1 MYHLFGMKSLS
12 FPIFVAVCL
21 LCPLAGYMQNKISGQ
36 VSDEHD
42 TPLVG
47 VNVFIKGTIDGAS
60 TDEKGQFN
68 FQTDV
73 TGDTVIVFRHIT
85 MEEKQLPLRVYAGM
99 PTLAVAMKEKQKE
112 LDEVVITAGDFGVG
126 DRKQAT
132 VMNTMDVETTAGS
145 DGDITGALRTLPG
158 TQQVG
163 ESGQLF
169 VRGGSGDETKI
180 MIDGLDIPNPF
191 FAGVPD
197 VAQRN
202 RFSPHLFKGIVFN
215 TGGYSAQYGGAL
227 SSVLALETNDHPSKP
242 STVIALIPYGGQVG
256 HDFLDETRRMSGGI
270 DVGYSNFGAYYS
282 LIPQNV
288 DWLKAPE
295 SGTITANF
303 RKNTG
308 KTGMLKWYGYGNV
321 LRQSINYPDVEL
333 QGQPFPY
340 TVANR
345 NAISLLTYTGN
356 LNEHWRMYAGYG
368 FNFNNDRIETNGA
381 DSETATL
388 QHQARLGL
396 TGRITDWA
404 TLHVGVE
411 GYDFRANTDSMQN
424 APKRQ
429 WQDNEWGAW
438 IETDLRVADGLI
450 IRPGARMEYS
460 NVLNAY
466 LLLPRLSLAHRT
478 GRYSQVSLT
487 AGDYAQK
494 PNYVFIRSS
503 SALTYARATH
513 YIANFQYSHQSR
525 IFRIESYYKKY
536 RNLLT
541 TSPRM
546 ANQGHGYAGG
556 MDLFWRDSKSVNGF
570 DYWISYTWLQTER
583 RFMDYPIRTTPTFAA
598 PHTAHVVAK
607 YFFHRIGLFIGS
619 SYSVAAGRPYYNPN
633 NITFLADQT
642 PAYHNF
648 NVNTALLRR
657 WGKTFNTFVFAVNN
671 LTGNQQIFS
680 YRYAADGSYRLPV
693 TLPYKRSF
701 LVGWFI
707 SIGQDRSQEILE
719 QLP

>member
-1 MYHLFGMKSLS
+1 MKRLSLL
-12 FPIFVAVCL
+12 IWVIVCL
-21 LCPLAGYMQNKISGQ
+21 GCSLRVFAQNRISGQ
-36 VSDEHD
+36 VSDRQG
-42 TPLVG
+42 TPLTG
-47 VNVFIKGTIDGAS
+47 VNVFIKGTIEGTS
-60 TDEKGQFN
+60 TDEYGQFT
-68 FQTDV
+68 FQTNI

-85 MEEKQLPLRVYAGM
+85 MEERQLPLRIHTGM
-99 PTLAVAMKEKQKE
+99 PALSVTMKEKRKE

-132 VMNTMDVETTAGS
+132 VMNTMDVETTAGT

-169 VRGGSGDETKI
+169 VRGGSGDEAKI

-191 FAGVPD
+191 LAGVPD

-242 STVIALIPYGGQVG
+242 STVIALIPYGGQIG
-256 HDFLDETRRMSGGI
+256 HDFLDEERRISGGI
-270 DVGYSNFGAYYS
+270 DVGYSNFGPYYS

-295 SGTITANF
+295 SGMITANF

-308 KTGMLKWYGYGNV
+308 KTGMLKWYGYGNM
-321 LRQSINYPDVEL
+321 LHQSINYPDVEL
-333 QGQPFPY
+333 QGKPFPY
-340 TVANR
+340 TARNS
-345 NAISLLTYTGN
+345 NAISLLTYTGK
-356 LNEHWRMYAGYG
+356 LNERWRMYAGYG
-368 FNFNNDRIETNGA
+368 FNFNRDRIENNGA
-381 DSETATL
+381 DSQTATF
-388 QHQARLGL
+388 QHQVRLWFAGK
-396 TGRITDWA
+396 ITDWA
-404 TLHVGVE
+404 TLHVGAE
-411 GYDFRANTDSMQN
+411 GYDFRADIDSLQH
-424 APKRQ
+424 AEQFR

-438 IETDLRVADGLI
+438 AETDLRVTPGLM
-450 IRPGARMEYS
+450 IRPGVRVEHSKA
-460 NVLNAY
+460 LNTY
-466 LLLPRLSLAHRT
+466 VLLPRISLAHRT
-478 GRYSQVSLT
+478 GRYSQISLT

-494 PNYVFIRSS
+494 PTYIFLQSG

-513 YIANFQYSHQSR
+513 YVANFQYSHQNR
-525 IFRIESYYKKY
+525 IFRIESYYKNY

-541 TSPRM
+541 TSPQI
-546 ANQGHGYAGG
+546 ANNGHGYAGG
-556 MDLFWRDSKSVNGF
+556 VDIFWRDSKTVNGF

-598 PHTAHVVAK
+598 PHTAHAVAK
-607 YFFHRIGLFIGS
+607 YFFHPIGLFIGS

-633 NITFLADQT
+633 DPTFLADRT
-642 PAYHNF
+642 PTYCNL
-648 NVNTALLRR
+648 NVNAALLRR

-671 LTGNQQIFS
+671 LAGSQQVFS
-680 YRYAADGSYRLPV
+680 YRYSADGSYRLPV

-701 LVGWFI
+701 MVGWFI
-707 SIGQDRSQEILE
+707 SIGQDQSQEILE